1 MPSRPS
7 SCTVRYSTSPA
18 LGRRASSASA
28 CRSNT
33 TNGMPSRCNRWAITN
48 PAGPAPTIA
57 TPGLLDIRSPRAWLS
72 ACQSERLLDDGGKLP
87 CAVRGVARGPP
98 GHMAVRTHQDA
109 AGGLDLPQASP
120 LTVGVGHAVLPADDV
135 DPDRGPRA
143 GGGFRRRAG
152 PRLTPD
158 AGEQREAQVVNEVQR
173 GDRDAVAFE
182 PGVRDA
188 GAGTGG
194 RLVVQ
199 LGVARRDFRGG
210 VRAAVV
216 DDGIALIAV
225 PELDAMG
232 VELVV
237 AQLDRLAQ
245 RVPALVPGRPWLV
258 QGVEGFPARFGG
270 LARLVPESGLDRG
283 AFLQAGDGALDAL
296 RPDRLSFRRVA
307 VKQGVA
313 RPPGQHE
320 SQLPAKVVRVRDGH
334 VEPQAVGRRV
344 PVNRVAHTEHAPR
357 RIGRRD
363 LRAYLPYGHAEDLGI
378 DVLAHEGAYPLR
390 QLAGTHRV

>member
-1 MPSRPS
+1 MPSRAS

-28 CRSNT
+28 CRSKT
-33 TNGMPSRCNRWAITN
+33 TNGMPSRCNRWATTN

-57 TPGLLDIRSPRAWLS
+57 TPGLLDIRSA
-72 ACQSERLLDDGGKLP
+72 ACQSERLLDRGGEP
-87 CAVRGVARGPP
+87 PRAVRRGARGSP
-98 GHMAVRTHQDA
+98 GHMPVRAYQDA
-109 AGGLDLPQASP
+109 AGGLHLTQPSP
-120 LTVGVGHAVLPADDV
+120 LAVRVGHAFAASDDM
-135 DPDRGPRA
+135 DPDGYPRA
-143 GGGFRRRAG
+143 RRGFRRRAR
-152 PRLTPD
+152 PRLTTD
-158 AGEQREAQVVNEVQR
+158 SGEQREGQVVNEVER

-188 GAGTGG
+188 GAGPGG

-199 LGVARRDFRGG
+199 LGVARRDG

-216 DDGIALIAV
+216 NDGVALIAV
-225 PELDAMG
+225 PEFDAVG

-283 AFLQAGDGALDAL
+283 AF
-296 RPDRLSFRRVA
+296 
-307 VKQGVA
+307 
-313 RPPGQHE
+313 
-320 SQLPAKVVRVRDGH
+320 
-334 VEPQAVGRRV
+334 
-344 PVNRVAHTEHAPR
+344 
-357 RIGRRD
+357 
-363 LRAYLPYGHAEDLGI
+363 
-378 DVLAHEGAYPLR
+378 
-390 QLAGTHRV
+390 